1 MIQIGLYLL
10 FVMNINLIIL
20 MGMLLVFEEGHT
32 ILTDVDEGTSL
43 KVANDMKQYELTLVA
58 MFGHVH

>member
-1 MIQIGLYLL
+1 
-10 FVMNINLIIL
+10 MNINLIIL